1 VAVIN
6 TTMDVKWPII
16 PLVMT
21 FLYVH
26 VVQSILIKWANESI
40 GRRSYFL
47 LSGLFKSLEEL
58 ESRLKKYFEGVLL
71 E

>member
-1 VAVIN
+1 MAVIN

-40 GRRSYFL
+40 GRRSLFF
-47 LSGLFKSLEEL
+47 SGLFKSLEEL